1 MIALPVDGAEFA
13 RATTALAAVLALLV
27 GLVWLVRRHGGG
39 ALARFSPGGRIV
51 VTASHAVDARVRLVL
66 VRRDDAVEHLLA
78 IGPGGVSVIESLP
91 ARSGA
96 GAAPG
101 AAA

>member
-1 MIALPVDGAEFA
+1 VTALPVYGAEFA
-13 RATTALAAVLALLV
+13 RAATALAAVLALLV
-27 GLVWLVRRHGGG
+27 GVAWLVRRHGGG
-39 ALARFSPGGRIV
+39 ALARFNPGGRTV

-66 VRRDDAVEHLLA
+66 VRRDDAVEHLLV
-78 IGPGGVSVIESLP
+78 IGPGGASLIESLP

-101 AAA
+101 TPA

>member
-1 MIALPVDGAEFA
+1 MTALPVDGAELA
-13 RATTALAAVLALLV
+13 RAATALGAVLALLV
-27 GLVWLVRRHGGG
+27 GAVWVVRRHGGG
-39 ALARFSPGGRIV
+39 AFPRLSPGGRIV

-91 ARSGA
+91 ARTSA